1 MPLFAGGNFAEGFG
15 GEGGAGSVEQNV
27 SSPWCPTGLMGNH
40 APTGFSSDLTKW
52 FAP

>member
-15 GEGGAGSVEQNV
+15 GGGGAGSIDQNL
-27 SSPWCPTGLMGNH
+27 SGPWPPTGQMGIH
-40 APTGFSSDLTKW
+40 APTGFSFDLTKR

>member
-15 GEGGAGSVEQNV
+15 GEGGAGSIDQNV
-27 SSPWCPTGLMGNH
+27 SSPWSPTCLMGIH
-40 APTGFSSDLTKW
+40 AATGFSSDLTKR